1 MQIDLNL
8 LDHILPTVRKPGR
21 YVGGEYNSVIKDWE
35 ATPTRVCLAFPDV
48 YDLGM
53 SNLGLAI
60 LYDVLNALPDVL
72 AERTYA
78 PWVDMIAAM
87 RQARIPL
94 YSLENKRPLADFD
107 VVGFSLP
114 YEHLYTNMLEML
126 DLAGLPLRSEARD
139 ERHPLVIAGGHATF
153 NPEPVASFVDAFVIG
168 DGEEAIV
175 EVVRAYQKTRGEPR
189 EAQLRALAQV
199 PGVYVPRFYDVRYD
213 AGPSAG
219 SGRGPFAGSG
229 RNGAVAAIEPNVP
242 EARLPVVK
250 RVVSPLPPPPTH
262 LIVPNVD
269 VTHNRAAVEIQR
281 GCTRGCRFCHAG
293 MVLRPVRERPVEE
306 VLEAIE
312 AILPQTG
319 FDEVGLLSLSSSDY
333 FGIGRLV
340 QAIGEQFG
348 DAHLSISLPALRA
361 DSFSVGLAEAI
372 AQGRH
377 TGFTFAPEAATE
389 QLRAAINKPIPTG
402 QMLDVAREVFEH
414 GLHTIKL
421 YFMIGLPGERM
432 DDVQAIA
439 DLARAVR
446 AAGRKVHGRRAQVNV
461 SVNTFVPKPHTPFQW
476 AGMEPAASI
485 REKQALLR
493 RALRG
498 GGLKLGY
505 SDPDE
510 TTLEAA
516 LARGDRRLGA
526 VVQRAWEL
534 GARFDAWGEQRDAH
548 AWTQAFA
555 EIGLDPGFY
564 AYRER
569 PPDETFPWEA
579 VSTGV
584 RKRFLLD
591 DYRRSQRGET
601 LADCRDRC
609 HGCGILAACGESWSE
624 EWCCP
629 EPMKDG
635 TRKTEHGTR
644 NT

>member
-1 MQIDLNL
+1 MQVDLNL
-8 LDHILPTVRKPGR
+8 LEHILPTVRKPGR
-21 YVGGEYNSVIKDWE
+21 YVGGEYNSVVKDWE
-35 ATPTRVCLAFPDV
+35 ATPTRVCLAFPDI

-72 AERTYA
+72 AERTYM

-94 YSLENKRPLADFD
+94 YSLESKRPLADFD

-114 YEHLYTNMLEML
+114 YEQLYTNMLEML
-126 DLAGLPLRSEARD
+126 DLAGLPLHSEARD

-153 NPEPVASFVDAFVIG
+153 NPEPVAGFVDAFVIG

-175 EVVRAYQKTRGEPR
+175 DMVRAYQETRGEPR
-189 EAQLRALAQV
+189 EAQLRALAQI
-199 PGVYVPRFYDVRYD
+199 PGIYVPRCYDVRYD
-213 AGPSAG
+213 GDPSAG
-219 SGRGPFAGSG
+219 SGHSST
-229 RNGAVAAIEPNVP
+229 VAAIEPNVP

-250 RVVSPLPPPPTH
+250 RIVSPLPPPPTR

-269 VTHNRAAVEIQR
+269 VAHNRAAVEIQR

-319 FDEVGLLSLSSSDY
+319 FEEVGLLSLSSSDY
-333 FGIGRLV
+333 SGIGRLV
-340 QAIGEQFG
+340 QAIGGRFG

-402 QMLDVAREVFEH
+402 QVLDVAREVFEH
-414 GLHTIKL
+414 SWRTIKL
-421 YFMIGLPGERM
+421 YFLIGLPGERM

-446 AAGRKVHGRRAQVNV
+446 AVGRKVHGRRAQVNV
-461 SVNTFVPKPHTPFQW
+461 SVNTFIPKPHTPFQW

-505 SDPDE
+505 SDPEE
-510 TTLEAA
+510 TTLEAV

-534 GARFDAWGEQRDAH
+534 GARFDAWGEQRDPH

-555 EIGLDPGFY
+555 ETGLDPGFY

-569 PPDETFPWEA
+569 SPDETFPWEV

-624 EWCCP
+624 EWRCP
-629 EPMKDG
+629 EP
-635 TRKTEHGTR
+635 TEHATR

>member
-1 MQIDLNL
+1 MHTMQIDLNL
-8 LDHILPTVRKPGR
+8 LDHILPAVRKPGR
-21 YVGGEYNSVIKDWE
+21 YVGGEYNSVVKDWE

-72 AERTYA
+72 AERTYM

-94 YSLENKRPLADFD
+94 YSLENKRPLANFD

-114 YEHLYTNMLEML
+114 YEQLYTNMLEML

-153 NPEPVASFVDAFVIG
+153 NPEPVAGFVDAFVIG

-175 EVVRAYQKTRGEPR
+175 EVVRAYQETRGEPR

-213 AGPSAG
+213 AGPSAD
-219 SGRGPFAGSG
+219 SG

-250 RVVSPLPPPPTH
+250 RVVSPLPSPPTH

-269 VTHNRAAVEIQR
+269 VAHNRAAVEIQR

-312 AILPQTG
+312 ATLRQTG

-333 FGIGRLV
+333 SGIGRLV
-340 QAIGEQFG
+340 QAINERFG

-372 AQGRH
+372 AHGRH

-389 QLRAAINKPIPTG
+389 ELRAAINKPIPTG

-414 GLHTIKL
+414 GLRTIKL
-421 YFMIGLPGERM
+421 YFLIGLPGERM

-439 DLARAVR
+439 DLARSVR
-446 AAGRKVHGRRAQVNV
+446 AVGRKVHGRRAQVNV

-485 REKQALLR
+485 REKQVLLR

-534 GARFDAWGEQRDAH
+534 GARFDAWGEQRDPH

-555 EIGLDPGFY
+555 ETGLDPGFY
-564 AYRER
+564 ACRER

-591 DYRRSQRGET
+591 DYQRSQRGET
-601 LADCRDRC
+601 LADCRDQC
-609 HGCGILAACGESWSE
+609 HGCGILATCGERWSE
-624 EWCCP
+624 EWRCP
-629 EPMKDG
+629 EPVED
-635 TRKTEHGTR
+635 GTR
-644 NT
+644 NTQHVKRET